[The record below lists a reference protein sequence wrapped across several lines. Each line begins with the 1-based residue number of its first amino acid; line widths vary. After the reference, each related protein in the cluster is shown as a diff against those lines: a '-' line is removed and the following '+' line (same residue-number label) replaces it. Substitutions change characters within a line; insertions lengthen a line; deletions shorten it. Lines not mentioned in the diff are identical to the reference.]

1 MKTDID
7 HLRSDQQRDLHR
19 VVRLLFE
26 EFADAHGEP
35 VANRK
40 LGRILKIILHGRYAR
55 DEGHDAHRPDDGE
68 PPAFDLLII
77 VNQIELTSRLD
88 YWADAEER
96 LRVEASMRGTLR
108 CSVHFIVHT
117 LQQVNDALAHGRD
130 FFVDIAREGI
140 ALYQSDDTPLLS
152 PKPKTP
158 ADALRMVRDYY
169 HHWFP
174 LASDFYESAKLAQG
188 RGKDQIAVHLYHEA
202 AERLYYCVLLVG
214 KLYTPHVRNL
224 NILRHQA
231 DALDRRLYGIWGSGR
246 ADKRLFA
253 MLNDITLLDRMKRDF
268 RIETNQLAAL
278 AERIEALGQA
288 VQAVCIDRIA
298 ALEAEVKETDASSHT
313 GLAIAR

>member
-1 MKTDID
+1 MKTDLD
-7 HLRSDQQRDLHR
+7 HLPSDLQRDLHR

-35 VANRK
+35 VASRR

-55 DEGHDAHRPDDGE
+55 AERHSDDWPDDGE

-77 VNQIELTSRLD
+77 VNQIELTSRRD

-96 LRVEASMRGTLR
+96 LRVEASLRRTLR

-117 LQQVNDALAHGRD
+117 LQQVNDGLAHGRD
-130 FFVDIAREGI
+130 FFIDIARDGI
-140 ALYQSDDTPLLS
+140 ALYQSNDTPLLS

-158 ADALRMVRDYY
+158 AEALRMVRDYY

-174 LASDFYESAKLAQG
+174 LASDFYESARHAQE
-188 RGKDQIAVHLYHEA
+188 RGKDQIALHLYHEA

-214 KLYTPHVRNL
+214 KLYVPYVRDL
-224 NILRHQA
+224 RILRHQA
-231 DALDRRLYGIWGSGR
+231 EQLDRRLCGIWESGR
-246 ADKRLFA
+246 ADKNLFA
-253 MLNDITLLDRMKRDF
+253 TLNYITLMDRMKRDF
-268 RIETNQLAAL
+268 RIRADQFAAL

-288 VQAVCIDRIA
+288 VQAVCADRIA
-298 ALEAEVKETDASSHT
+298 ALKAEANAADAST
-313 GLAIAR
+313 GTPLAAAR